1 MDLES
6 ESEKKFDFFEEN
18 KMSEIAFQCHHCNN
32 NVIRDS
38 KDHDHSIVVG
48 DDLWFCSYCYEEDHH
63 IQYIPE
69 EEETDDEQVLVKC
82 DFCGMEEDSDEM
94 IKGVKGV
101 ACPDCRNRC
110 DGEENKFDI
119 FENQKMSSQQFTKEE
134 KFTLSTEEL
143 NNAVED
149 SITNQLEELNEVNNY
164 NTNFES
170 IQELYDA
177 WYKANEMIKEQDL
190 HILMIEMKQEEMKE
204 QFNNLIDLIKTA
216 DTDEKIKLLKNL
228 ENLD

>member
-1 MDLES
+1 MTSSQNTKSNNTD
-6 ESEKKFDFFEEN
+6 KQKQFDNFEE
-18 KMSEIAFQCHHCNN
+18 
-32 NVIRDS
+32 D
-38 KDHDHSIVVG
+38 
-48 DDLWFCSYCYEEDHH
+48 
-63 IQYIPE
+63 
-69 EEETDDEQVLVKC
+69 
-82 DFCGMEEDSDEM
+82 
-94 IKGVKGV
+94 
-101 ACPDCRNRC
+101 
-110 DGEENKFDI
+110 
-119 FENQKMSSQQFTKEE
+119 KMSSQQFTKEE

>member
-1 MDLES
+1 MTSSQNTKSNNTD
-6 ESEKKFDFFEEN
+6 KQKQFDNFEE
-18 KMSEIAFQCHHCNN
+18 
-32 NVIRDS
+32 D
-38 KDHDHSIVVG
+38 
-48 DDLWFCSYCYEEDHH
+48 
-63 IQYIPE
+63 
-69 EEETDDEQVLVKC
+69 
-82 DFCGMEEDSDEM
+82 
-94 IKGVKGV
+94 
-101 ACPDCRNRC
+101 
-110 DGEENKFDI
+110 
-119 FENQKMSSQQFTKEE
+119 KMSSQQFTKEE

-149 SITNQLEELNEVNNY
+149 SITNQLEEWNEVNNY